1 MKKGNMYKC
10 GFRTSCASESGVVTA
25 FGSSLLLSFDLSTST
40 SLQYMALSTLIFLL
54 FPRNQGNS
62 QSVHNFQSGET
73 RLSDRCDYLGAT
85 SLLSTLALVPLF
97 FKSVSLHPLT
107 IHIYTYL

>member
-10 GFRTSCASESGVVTA
+10 GFRTSCASESGVVTV

-40 SLQYMALSTLIFLL
+40 SLQYVALSTLIFLL

-62 QSVHNFQSGET
+62 QSVHNFQSGVEN
-73 RLSDRCDYLGAT
+73 DRGNPGVEKGL
-85 SLLSTLALVPLF
+85 PL
-97 FKSVSLHPLT
+97 PLPPQNP
-107 IHIYTYL
+107 YPRWG